1 MGPLQTLV
9 IQCQMG
15 RVVVAQVVPG
25 SGVPACLRER
35 HVLPFLTHHS
45 YQHGCAGLLLCV
57 LAEGTAELKAVRSIT
72 RPLFGLLSTSTINFS
87 GFSDM
92 TRVRVTQVEGRVRAL
107 QGVLEQPLLKVFP
120 RGAQHVNRPDE
131 IDDEARGE

>member
-35 HVLPFLTHHS
+35 HVLSFLTHHS
-45 YQHGCAGLLLCV
+45 YQHVCR
-57 LAEGTAELKAVRSIT
+57 TAVVRVGGRHGGAQSGSFDHSPSVRSILHV
-72 RPLFGLLSTSTINFS
+72 PINFS